1 MLEIKFKLLLN
12 HNHEK
17 KVFSEIKIRH
27 GNQEV
32 RTI

>member
-12 HNHEK
+12 HNQEK
-17 KVFSEIKIRH
+17 NLSEIKIRY